1 MTMDVAGRTSRDRRT
16 VAALVCFPSDEAVFF
31 LKPNA
36 VVTER
41 FGEGRNVAARL
52 LDYMKED
59 FVTVGRAGRLS
70 VDTKGVN
77 PRHEGNERASFLH
90 AFSLSTTKSSFL
102 NDLTLRFLTR
112 PKCHLCDDARPIV
125 TAEAKRAGFG
135 VRELNVDMDER
146 LMGKY
151 GLRIPV
157 LVTSDDRVI
166 AEGVIDNAR
175 ALRRM
180 LKTAGAG

>member
-1 MTMDVAGRTSRDRRT
+1 
-16 VAALVCFPSDEAVFF
+16 
-31 LKPNA
+31 
-36 VVTER
+36 
-41 FGEGRNVAARL
+41 
-52 LDYMKED
+52 MKED
-59 FVTVGRAGRLS
+59 FVTVGWAGRLS
-70 VDTKGVN
+70 VHTKGKN

-90 AFSLSTTKSSFL
+90 AFSVSTTESSFL

-125 TAEAKRAGFG
+125 MAEVKRAGFG

-146 LMGKY
+146 LIGKY